1 MLKYFDNFWR
11 LFDLSLINCEIEL
24 GLSWAKDCVLIEQN
38 NNIAGVNFV
47 ITDTKLFVP
56 AVTLLINDN
65 VKYLENIK
73 QGLKRTIFCKKYR
86 SEITAQP
93 KITI

>member
-1 MLKYFDNFWR
+1 M
-11 LFDLSLINCEIEL
+11 
-24 GLSWAKDCVLIEQN
+24 IEQN

-47 ITDTKLFVP
+47 ITNAKLFVP

-73 QGLKRTIFCKKYR
+73 QGLKRTILCKKYR